1 MLKAVCLDEKEH
13 KHLIDFI
20 EQYKDE
26 NNKANISSAI
36 RFLMIKGY
44 ESLQQKESMQKESMQ
59 KELAQKEI
67 LQRKSLEEQQSS
79 KNNIEEIK
87 KEVTEQVINKLQTQ
101 LLESNSQLINVLIST
116 LVKNK
121 TTEQESILQQLLQ
134 LMQKQQYY
142 QPQMQPQMSMIPFMQ
157 YQPFYQQQPQQ
168 LFANNNDQFYQQP
181 QSHQQQQQQQQQNSI
196 KTESKIIPNIS
207 VKSSEIAQANIKQDE
222 TGLLANLLS
231 NANR

>member
-44 ESLQQKESMQKESMQ
+44 ESLQQKESMQKE
-59 KELAQKEI
+59 LIQKEI
-67 LQRKSLEEQQSS
+67 LQRKSLEQQSS
-79 KNNIEEIK
+79 NNKMEEIK
-87 KEVTEQVINKLQTQ
+87 REVTEQVINKLQTQ

-142 QPQMQPQMSMIPFMQ
+142 QPQPQPQIIPFMQ
-157 YQPFYQQQPQQ
+157 YQPFYQQQP
-168 LFANNNDQFYQQP
+168 FANNDQFYQSSSSQP
-181 QSHQQQQQQQQQNSI
+181 HQQQQDKNSI

-207 VKSSEIAQANIKQDE
+207 VESSEIAQANIKQDE

>member
-44 ESLQQKESMQKESMQ
+44 ESLQNESQQKESMQ
-59 KELAQKEI
+59 KELEQKEI
-67 LQRKSLEEQQSS
+67 LQRKSLEQQPSN
-79 KNNIEEIK
+79 NNIEDIK

-142 QPQMQPQMSMIPFMQ
+142 QPQPQMQMIPFMQ

-168 LFANNNDQFYQQP
+168 PFVNNDQFHQQP
-181 QSHQQQQQQQQQNSI
+181 LPQQQQNSI

-207 VKSSEIAQANIKQDE
+207 VESSEIAQANIKQDE

>member
-44 ESLQQKESMQKESMQ
+44 ESLQQKESMQKELIQ
-59 KELAQKEI
+59 KELMQKEI
-67 LQRKSLEEQQSS
+67 LQRKSLEQQSS
-79 KNNIEEIK
+79 NNKMEEIK
-87 KEVTEQVINKLQTQ
+87 REVTEQVINKLQTQ

-142 QPQMQPQMSMIPFMQ
+142 QPQPQPQIIPFMQ
-157 YQPFYQQQPQQ
+157 YQPFYQQQP
-168 LFANNNDQFYQQP
+168 FANNDQFYQSSSSQP
-181 QSHQQQQQQQQQNSI
+181 HQQQQDKNSI

-207 VKSSEIAQANIKQDE
+207 VESSEIAQANIKQDE

>member
-13 KHLIDFI
+13 KYLIDFI

-44 ESLQQKESMQKESMQ
+44 ESLQQKESTQ

-67 LQRKSLEEQQSS
+67 LQRKSLEQQSS
-79 KNNIEEIK
+79 NNNIEEIK

-142 QPQMQPQMSMIPFMQ
+142 QPQPQIIPFMQ

-168 LFANNNDQFYQQP
+168 PFANNDQFYQSP
-181 QSHQQQQQQQQQNSI
+181 LPQQQQQQTSI

-207 VKSSEIAQANIKQDE
+207 VESSEIAQTNI
-222 TGLLANLLS
+222 
-231 NANR
+231 